1 MKKSAGVAEVKANL
15 SRYLEQV
22 KAGREVLITERGNP
36 VAKLVPLERAATR
49 ESREDR
55 LARRGLLV
63 LGRGRFSRALLT
75 PPEGDPSIGAG
86 VLAALIEDRRE
97 GR

>member
-55 LARRGLLV
+55 LARRGLL